1 MPPPAASGTST
12 RTGRLGYACPEPVEV
27 ACPEPVEVACPE
39 PVEGVW
45 ACTVNANNANNN
57 ASAFVQVC
65 AFIQ

>member
-1 MPPPAASGTST
+1 VACPEPVEV
-12 RTGRLGYACPEPVEV
+12 ACPEPVEV